1 MEIIFSEKYA
11 TGIIKLNRPKALN
24 ALNIKMAKEMG
35 PGKNIVTILCDRSD
49 RYNSKL
55 FNKDFLNSKNLPIP
69 NWI

>member
-1 MEIIFSEKYA
+1 
-11 TGIIKLNRPKALN
+11 
-24 ALNIKMAKEMG
+24 MAKEMG

-69 NWI
+69 KWI

>member
-1 MEIIFSEKYA
+1 MEIYKLIENEGFSLGTS
-11 TGIIKLNRPKALN
+11 TGINIVGA
-24 ALNIKMAKEMG
+24 IKMAKEMG
-35 PGKNIVTILCDRSD
+35 PGNNIVTILCDRSD

>member
-1 MEIIFSEKYA
+1 MDPDGILKGSAKKDL
-11 TGIIKLNRPKALN
+11 IIKA
-24 ALNIKMAKEMG
+24 IKMAKEMG
-35 PGKNIVTILCDRSD
+35 PDKNIVTILCDRSD

>member
-1 MEIIFSEKYA
+1 MIENEGFSLGIS
-11 TGIIKLNRPKALN
+11 TGINIVGA
-24 ALNIKMAKEMG
+24 IKMAKEMG

-49 RYNSKL
+49 MYNSKL